1 MYDNDSK
8 GISYTAGF
16 FMLIAFAIAGLT
28 MAALLG
34 GSVWTAMTGKSA
46 DQLVAGMTNPEYSN
60 VFKII
65 QVINEFLG
73 YFLPTIIVAF
83 LLSRRPRQLLGFS
96 GKINIRQVGLVVLLV
111 GAALL
116 VGNALSN
123 FNHWIPLPQEYRL
136 KFDQKEADYA
146 LQAKAILGLKGFGD
160 YLIAL
165 FVMAFLPALCE
176 ETLFRGGL
184 QNFLSRSTRLP
195 WLSVILVSL
204 LFSAAHDSF
213 YGFLFR
219 FFLGAVLGLIYQYS
233 GRLWLAILAHFIN
246 NALTVTVYYI
256 YTRQGKPVD
265 EAMNATNSSWWTIF
279 VLPILVLLFISF
291 KKASVNPRN
300 L

>member
-28 MAALLG
+28 MASLLG
-34 GSVWTAMTGKSA
+34 GSVWTAMTGLGA
-46 DQLVAGMTNPEYSN
+46 DQLAAGMSNPAYSN
-60 VFKII
+60 VFKSI
-65 QVINEFLG
+65 QVINEVLG
-73 YFLPTIIVAF
+73 YFVPAVFVAF
-83 LLSRRPRQLLGFS
+83 MLNRRPMQLLGFS
-96 GKINIRQVGLVVLLV
+96 TAIKARQIGLVVLIV
-111 GAALL
+111 AAALM

-123 FNHWIPLPQEYRL
+123 FNHWIPIPADWKL

-146 LQAKAILGLKGFGD
+146 LQAKAILGLKNFGD
-160 YLIAL
+160 YLVAI
-165 FVMAFLPALCE
+165 FVMAFIPAVCE

-184 QNFLSRSTRLP
+184 QNLLARSTNRP
-195 WLSVILVSL
+195 WLAVILVSL

-233 GRLWLAILAHFIN
+233 GRLWLAILAHFLN

-256 YTRQGKPVD
+256 YTRQGKSVD
-265 EAMNATNSSWWTIF
+265 EAMNSTNTSWWTIF
-279 VLPILVLLFISF
+279 ILPVLIIFFTLFRRISP
-291 KKASVNPRN
+291 KTRAI
-300 L
+300 